1 MTLPI
6 FLLHNGSSALSSSAA
21 PEKASRHLVYIKA
34 NSTSCLTV
42 RSEKL
47 RVKLLTHGQNRIE
60 EMAAAEIPS
69 VKLMDGTS
77 IPVLGLGTWKSK
89 PGEVKAAVE
98 AAISAGYRHIDCSP
112 VYENEAEVGDAI
124 AAKIKDGTVT
134 REKLYI
140 VSKLWQ
146 TYHEPDDVEAGL
158 KVTLK
163 DLQVEY
169 LDLYLMHF
177 PIGFKQQSGHTS
189 ARDANNQIIT
199 TDRDYVDTWK
209 AMEKLVEK
217 KLVRSIGVSNFN
229 EKQIDR
235 ILENCTIKPVT
246 NQVEC
251 HPYFNQKSLSDHCAN
266 KGIILTAYSPFASP
280 DRSWASPD
288 EPKLLEDPALVA
300 VAKKYNKTVAN
311 ILLRYQIERGHITI
325 PKSVSPDRIT
335 QNKHIFDFKMEPS
348 DISHIEKLNRPDG
361 RVVLMSFCK
370 DHKYYPF

>member
-311 ILLRYQIERGHITI
+311 ILLRYQV
-325 PKSVSPDRIT
+325 KKFNV
-335 QNKHIFDFKMEPS
+335 
-348 DISHIEKLNRPDG
+348 KLNNII
-361 RVVLMSFCK
+361 
-370 DHKYYPF
+370 